1 MLSRFYSGLRSGS
14 WLTHE
19 RAIGYLVVFA
29 IGNLFGV
36 AIALCRAHGWIL
48 PREPHFSTEFMG
60 FYAAGRLVDQGHA
73 ALAYAPPA
81 GVSVQDYIH
90 SLGVAP
96 AHRDMQRAI
105 AGDPNLIFFTFFYPP
120 VYLLFCA
127 PVALLP
133 YYVGF
138 VLWVVAS
145 LALFLFALRHVLG
158 RWTLVLAGAAYLGF
172 FENASVGENSFLTSS
187 LLAFGLL
194 QLEKRPVLAGVL
206 FGSLC
211 YKPHFALPVG
221 IMLLAGKH
229 WRAMIAAT
237 LWGIGLCALAG
248 FMFGFARWGEY
259 LGMVV
264 PHASWMLRHDGFAY
278 DIQVTTFS
286 SVRML
291 GGSVW
296 LADAAQIV
304 TTIFATACVFYAS
317 RYGSAE
323 TRGAMLTASFPL
335 ILSVMI
341 DYDLTICA
349 LAVAFFYRVVERSEA
364 LPWEKT
370 ALAAMFG
377 MSMVSFLLRGLYHVP
392 LDIVIVF
399 AFMLV
404 CLKRVRAERATS
416 EAPAT

>member
-1 MLSRFYSGLRSGS
+1 MLSRIYDGLRSGA
-14 WLTHE
+14 WLTRE
-19 RAIGYLVVFA
+19 RAIGYLVILT
-29 IGNLFGV
+29 IGNLFGLG
-36 AIALCRAHGWIL
+36 IALCRSHGWFI
-48 PREPHFSTEFMG
+48 PAEPHFSTEFMG
-60 FYAAGRLVDQGHA
+60 FYAGGRLVDQGHA
-73 ALAYAPPA
+73 SLAYAPPA

-105 AGDPNLIFFTFFYPP
+105 AGDPHLIFFTFFYPP
-120 VYLLFCA
+120 VYWLFCA

-138 VLWVVAS
+138 VLWVAAS
-145 LALFLFALRHVLG
+145 LTFFLFALRRVLG
-158 RWTLVLAGAAYLGF
+158 RWTLVLAAGAYLGF
-172 FENASVGENSFLTSS
+172 FENASVGENSFLTSG

-194 QLEKRPVLAGVL
+194 QLEKRPVLAGIL

-221 IMLLAGKH
+221 VMLLAGKH
-229 WRAMIAAT
+229 WRAMIAAA
-237 LWGIGLCALAG
+237 LWGGGLCVLAG
-248 FMFGFARWGEY
+248 FIFGFARWVEY

-264 PHASWMLRHDGFAY
+264 PHASWMLRHNGFAY

-286 SVRML
+286 SVRLL
-291 GGSVW
+291 GGPVW
-296 LADAAQIV
+296 LADVAQIV
-304 TTIFATACVFYAS
+304 TTLFAIASVFYAS
-317 RYGSAE
+317 RYGSPE
-323 TRGAMLTASFPL
+323 MRGAMLTASFPL

-349 LAVAFFYRVVERSEA
+349 LAVAFFYRVLARSEA
-364 LPWEKT
+364 LAWEKT
-370 ALAAMFG
+370 ATAAMFA
-377 MSMVSFLLRGLYHVP
+377 MSMVSFLLRGLWHVP

-404 CLKRVRAERATS
+404 CVKRVRAERLEKAAT
-416 EAPAT
+416 